1 MTAITIAEI
10 ARFRSELAD
19 NPDAIIALDTIEDCE
34 GDLED
39 AAIVLAIRD
48 GLEPDQAN
56 SRWLE
61 GLARQCRGI
70 LCQAE
75 FQPDIKKGFLKPAV
89 EHLKTTGFVPVKQV
103 FLVVIYAWK
112 IGIDDFCS
120 I

>member
-1 MTAITIAEI
+1 MTAIIPTEI

-19 NPDAIIALDTIEDCE
+19 NPDALIALDTIEDCE

-39 AAIVLAIRD
+39 AAIILAIRD
-48 GLEPDQAN
+48 RLEPDRAN

-70 LCQAE
+70 LCQPE
-75 FQPDIKKGFLKPAV
+75 FQPDIKNGVLKPAV

-103 FLVVIYAWK
+103 VPVVIYAWK

-120 I
+120 M